1 MAEPAGAGGVT
12 ADAVERVLVAERAR
26 LVGLAYRITGS
37 RLDAEDVVQEAWER
51 ARRVDPD
58 GVDRP
63 AAWLTTV
70 VTRLS
75 LDHLRSAQHR
85 RETYVGPWLPEPV
98 ATGGGAGR
106 GDAPTPVAGAQPLAD
121 PGQAAELAESLTFG
135 FLRVLEA
142 LSPVERAVF
151 VLADVFATP
160 FPEIATILGRTP
172 DACRQMAH
180 RARARVRDGGR
191 RHQRPD
197 DAVRVADDLVGALVA
212 GDADRVLALL
222 APDVVLVS
230 DGGPTTHA
238 ARRPVVGAERV
249 GRLMANLTRRGLEL
263 DVRAVLAELNGEPGF
278 VAMLG
283 DVAVLATALTVEDG
297 RIVAM
302 HSVVNPDKLAALRVD
317 TPIA

>member
-1 MAEPAGAGGVT
+1 MAEAADVEGVT
-12 ADAVERVLVAERAR
+12 GGAVERVLVAERAR

-37 RLDAEDVVQEAWER
+37 LLDAEDVVQEAWER

-58 GVDRP
+58 AIDRP

-70 VTRLS
+70 VSRLA

-98 ATGGGAGR
+98 ATGRGPAR
-106 GDAPTPVAGAQPLAD
+106 GDVPTPVAGARPPAD
-121 PGQAAELAESLTFG
+121 PGEAAELAESLTFG

-142 LSPVERAVF
+142 LSPLERAIF

-160 FPEIATILGRTP
+160 FPEIATIVGRTP
-172 DACRQMAH
+172 DACRQIAH
-180 RARARVRDGGR
+180 RARDRVRDEGR

-197 DAVRVADDLVGALVA
+197 DAARVADDLVGALVE

-222 APDVVLVS
+222 APDVVMVS

-238 ARRPVVGAERV
+238 ARRPVVGADRV
-249 GRLMANLTRRGLEL
+249 GRLITNLARRGLEV
-263 DVRAVLAELNGEPGF
+263 DVHIVSTELNGEPGF

-283 DVAVLATALTVEDG
+283 DQAVFATALSVEAG
-297 RIVAM
+297 RIARI
-302 HSVVNPDKLAALRVD
+302 HSVVNPDKLAALRLDV
-317 TPIA
+317 PIA

>member
-1 MAEPAGAGGVT
+1 MVEPAGAGGVT
-12 ADAVERVLVAERAR
+12 ADAVERALVAERAR

-58 GVDRP
+58 GIDRP

-70 VTRLS
+70 VTRLA

-98 ATGGGAGR
+98 ATGRGAVL
-106 GDAPTPVAGAQPLAD
+106 GDGPTPVAGAQLPAD
-121 PGQAAELAESLTFG
+121 PGHAAELAESLTFG

-160 FPEIATILGRTP
+160 FPEIATIVGRTP
-172 DACRQMAH
+172 EACRQMAR
-180 RARARVRDGGR
+180 RARERVRDHGR

-212 GDADRVLALL
+212 GDTDRVLALL

-249 GRLMANLTRRGLEL
+249 GRLLVNLTRRGIEL